1 MTRPQL
7 RIKKLQG
14 GLGRRSPSETMT
26 TAVVMGAIATAAMQ
40 LNQVYE
46 LNSLQD
52 VELLGLNQAYDS
64 DNKVLT
70 YHRLQRLFQRNPSI
84 KVWFMPV
91 AQETTLVEMWD
102 KDNAYMS
109 KVLRQANGTVRQAF
123 CARNP
128 EESYTPTVLNGLDQ
142 DSVDAILKAQEL
154 ANFEFARNRYALF
167 LMECRSL
174 TGTATGS
181 KNFRTLDTEA
191 PDVMPVTLADYDV
204 SQKLPIYNGYAAVE
218 DVAGFL
224 SKASVSQNIGELV
237 SDFNLTDEFE
247 EVFLNAGL
255 SSGKSITEY
264 SEEELDTFAEHGH
277 VFATAVN
284 GITGFY
290 ISDTHTASEVT
301 SDYAYAENV
310 RTINEMIRSARAAL
324 LPRVKARIAVD
335 PVNGKIDANQ
345 VKELEAVLIDS
356 QDTLV
361 RNGDLSGG
369 VEAYINPDQD
379 ILATSELNTQLVAV
393 PQAIGRQ
400 IKLNIGF
407 RNPKNA

>member
-1 MTRPQL
+1 MARPQL
-7 RIKKLQG
+7 TIKKLQG
-14 GLGRRSPSETMT
+14 GLGRRITAATMT
-26 TAVVMGAIATAAMQ
+26 TGVVLGAVATASMD
-40 LNQVYE
+40 LDQVYE
-46 LNSLQD
+46 FNSLQD
-52 VELLGLNQAYDS
+52 AELLGLNEAYDTV
-64 DNKVLT
+64 NKVLV
-70 YHRLQRLFQRNPSI
+70 YHRINRLFQRNPSI

-91 AQETTLVEMWD
+91 AQATTLVEMWD

-109 KVLRQANGTVRQAF
+109 KVLRQANGEVRQAF
-123 CARNP
+123 CALNP
-128 EESYTPTVLNGLDQ
+128 TEDYVPTILNGFDE
-142 DSVDAILKAQEL
+142 DSMNAILKAQDL
-154 ANFEFARNRYALF
+154 ADFEFSKDRNALF
-167 LMECRSL
+167 LVECRSL

-181 KNFRTLDTEA
+181 RNFRTLETEA
-191 PDVMPVTLADYDV
+191 PDVMPVTIADNDISV
-204 SQKLPIYNGYAAVE
+204 KLPIYNGYAAVE

-247 EVFLNAGL
+247 GIFLNAGL

-264 SEEELDTFAEHGH
+264 TDDEFDTFAEHGH
-277 VFATAVN
+277 VFATSVN

-290 ISDTHTASEVT
+290 ISDTHTASKRT

-310 RTINEMIRSARAAL
+310 RTINEMIRSARVSL
-324 LPRVKARIAVD
+324 LPRVKGRIAVD
-335 PVNGKIDANQ
+335 PVTGKIDANQ
-345 VKELEAVLIDS
+345 LKELEAVLVDS
-356 QDTLV
+356 QDDLV

-369 VEAYINPDQD
+369 VVAYINPDQD
-379 ILATSELNTQLVAV
+379 ILATSELSTQLVAV